1 MLKRRKVSS
10 LNSLK
15 GNYPYLLLILAN
27 MIWGGNFVIGRVAA
41 DYFPPLT
48 FSLLR
53 WLLAFLVLS
62 LFMRN
67 RLKTEWKNLWNY
79 KWILLLLSVTGI
91 AGYNTIIYF
100 SLHYTTSINAAVV
113 NSTTPLFI
121 AIFSVFVLKEKLNPY
136 QGAGIIVS
144 IIGVTFILSKG
155 TLQSLQSFSFNKGD
169 LFVLVAVIFWAIYSV
184 VIKKYA
190 AVLPTLPTLYITSFV
205 GVLLL
210 LPLSLLELNQSN
222 QSVLFNSFSVFIIL
236 YVGILA
242 SIIAFLSWNTGVSK
256 IGASKS
262 GVFLNMLPVFATI
275 FATVFTDEN
284 LFWYQIVGGLIV
296 VSGVILSSK
305 KSNRN
310 YKEGKSSPSNYN
322 SLNLH

>member
-1 MLKRRKVSS
+1 M
-10 LNSLK
+10 NSFK

-67 RLKTEWKNLWNY
+67 RLKSDWRILRNH

-121 AIFSVFVLKEKLNPY
+121 TFFLYSFLKKN
-136 QGAGIIVS
+136 S
-144 IIGVTFILSKG
+144 
-155 TLQSLQSFSFNKGD
+155 TLTK
-169 LFVLVAVIFWAIYSV
+169 V
-184 VIKKYA
+184 
-190 AVLPTLPTLYITSFV
+190 
-205 GVLLL
+205 
-210 LPLSLLELNQSN
+210 LELLYRSLELRLSSQK
-222 QSVLFNSFSVFIIL
+222 VLYSH
-236 YVGILA
+236 Y
-242 SIIAFLSWNTGVSK
+242 
-256 IGASKS
+256 
-262 GVFLNMLPVFATI
+262 
-275 FATVFTDEN
+275 N
-284 LFWYQIVGGLIV
+284 LFL
-296 VSGVILSSK
+296 LT
-305 KSNRN
+305 
-310 YKEGKSSPSNYN
+310 KEIC
-322 SLNLH
+322 L